1 MQVRWFSTA
10 PEPKGEALAWPIG
23 WVRCAWCKKVAR
35 YGSTDVVLV
44 KRRRHTVYMHA
55 KCAHDA
61 ELAEWG
67 KEPPMHGAD

>member
-1 MQVRWFSTA
+1 
-10 PEPKGEALAWPIG
+10 
-23 WVRCAWCKKVAR
+23 VRCAWCKKIVP
-35 YGSTDVVLV
+35 YGSSEVIFV
-44 KRRRHTVYMHA
+44 KRKRDAVYMHP